1 MPSQLNI
8 IAHITPHPEYLDA
21 AKRAILEIIEPTRAE
36 PGCLT
41 FRLSEDAENGT
52 LHLYE
57 EWRDEEALAAHH
69 EQSYTQGVFEAYKSW
84 LAEEPQILH
93 LRPLG

>member
-1 MPSQLNI
+1 MTNQINVVARIKPY
-8 IAHITPHPEYLDA
+8 PEYFDA
-21 AKRAILEIIEPTRAE
+21 AKRAIIEIIDRTRAE
-36 PGCLT
+36 QGCIT
-41 FRLSEDAENGT
+41 FRLSEDADAGS

-69 EQSYTQGVFEAYKSW
+69 EESYTKGVFEAYKSW

-93 LRPLG
+93 LRPVR